1 MRISD
6 WSSDV
11 CSSDLPN
18 SQHQGGD
25 EKQDQDAEQV
35 ADERDRADD
44 KGRDRPYRL
53 RARDAGKVADRAAE
67 LAGPFHHQDSLP
79 LSFFQLSS
87 AAHGRADLAASH
99 SPSLVNWSRT
109 VAHRSVVLSPVALP
123 SH

>member
-67 LAGPFHHQDSLP
+67 LAEPFHHQDSLP
-79 LSFFQLSS
+79 LSFFQISI
-87 AAHGRADLAASH
+87 AAHGRAALAASRDRK
-99 SPSLVNWSRT
+99 STRLNS
-109 VAHRSVVLSPVALP
+109 